1 MASITDLPGKVLLY
15 IGDILAG
22 NHQQASLAS
31 LAVCSSAFYRLYIP
45 LLYRTLDLT
54 GAIPS
59 DPTRALIPLGLI
71 DPMPTLVLRSSRTG
85 AKRSGTP
92 SPGKQRYLRLTWATS
107 HIVKLIITDE
117 QLFRPLS
124 DFYDFVKGIRE
135 GERPRLVFPNLK
147 QLVVLPAPVP
157 SSDHSGSAPSTTW
170 PGAQT
175 SGNKLKRFRD
185 ALLLASRP
193 QYICIRPSQA
203 LLQMPPTATATE
215 ITRWLSAWGKRGLP
229 KILTWHGI
237 PLPSIPIDD
246 SHAGRATRIE
256 LVPTPDDRRS
266 LVTQAVGGWMVSR
279 WLRPE
284 WTLGKGSKPHILIVN
299 PQWCSEGSDPR
310 HGQESGQVDWSKVWA
325 AYRKVWNEQRAR
337 KVKAGVPEG
346 ELSRWVDVQHC
357 LMLGIAGTR
366 ARCGACCE

>member
-1 MASITDLPGKVLLY
+1 MTSITDLPAKVLLY
-15 IGDILAG
+15 IGDILAD
-22 NHQQASLAS
+22 NHQQATLAS
-31 LAVCSSAFYRLYIP
+31 LALCSSAFYRLYIP
-45 LLYRTLDLT
+45 LLYHNLDLT
-54 GAIPS
+54 GAIDS
-59 DPTRALIPLGLI
+59 DPSHPLIPLGLI
-71 DPMPTLVLRSSRTG
+71 DPACLSDPRLTPTG
-85 AKRSGTP
+85 AMNSGP
-92 SPGKQRYLRLTWATS
+92 SLPEKQRYLRLTWATS

-135 GERPRLVFPNLK
+135 GERPRLAFPNLK
-147 QLVVLPAPVP
+147 RLVVLPAPVP
-157 SSDHSGSAPSTTW
+157 SSNLSVSAPSTTW

-175 SGNKLKRFRD
+175 PGSKRKRLCD

-203 LLQMPPTATATE
+203 LLQMPSTATE
-215 ITRWLSAWGKRGLP
+215 MTKWLSAWGKRGLP

-246 SHAGRATRIE
+246 SHAGRSTRVE
-256 LVPTPDDRRS
+256 LVPTPDDRRRG
-266 LVTQAVGGWMVSR
+266 LFAQAVGGWMVSR

-299 PQWCSEGSDPR
+299 PQWCSGGSDPR
-310 HGQESGQVDWSKVWA
+310 HGQESRQVDWSKVWT

-346 ELSRWVDVQHC
+346 GLSRWTDVQHC
-357 LMLGIAGTR
+357 LMLGIAGTQ